1 MRKILIHR
9 FWSFN
14 ASVQRRPVGCC
25 ILWLLLRRKTMTV
38 KIIKV
43 EGKPDF
49 PCPIDWTVEQ
59 AKNEIKSG
67 NFLVG
72 GFLLENGE
80 PLLGNTLISSTTGA
94 LLFTGGQP
102 QQGDFNILFMLPSV
116 FFSIFALISINFSSF
131 HLLTQI
137 ITI

>member
-1 MRKILIHR
+1 
-9 FWSFN
+9 
-14 ASVQRRPVGCC
+14 
-25 ILWLLLRRKTMTV
+25 MTV
-38 KIIKV
+38 RIIKV